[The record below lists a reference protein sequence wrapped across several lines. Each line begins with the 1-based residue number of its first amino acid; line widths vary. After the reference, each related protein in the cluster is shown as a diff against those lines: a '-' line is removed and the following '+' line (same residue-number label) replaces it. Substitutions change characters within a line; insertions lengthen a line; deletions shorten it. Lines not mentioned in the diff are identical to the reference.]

1 MNFTPYHLK
10 MGRDEVVAVAPSW
23 GILQA
28 VILFVLPTFIFYLL
42 SHSHA
47 IVSFLLHTCVDFMY
61 FFN

>member
-1 MNFTPYHLK
+1 M
-10 MGRDEVVAVAPSW
+10 RRVEVVPVAPLF

-42 SHSHA
+42 SYSHA
-47 IVSFLLHTCVDFMY
+47 IVSFLLHIRVDFMY